1 MDNLAPSF
9 ATGEY
14 RLLIVDS
21 VMGCFRADF
30 SGRGELADRQQKLM
44 QFLTKVKAMAEQF
57 NLAVLMASGK
67 KYSFFIYD

>member
-1 MDNLAPSF
+1 
-9 ATGEY
+9 
-14 RLLIVDS
+14 
-21 VMGCFRADF
+21 MGCFRADF